1 MASAE
6 SGRGAILSTHKH
18 GQQLRELFTPRKDPH
33 RTQPWPRA
41 PVRTYRHRFRV
52 PAAKAAPPLD
62 ALNSPGRPDAS
73 PQTISLARETRM
85 AQKG

>member
-18 GQQLRELFTPRKDPH
+18 GQQLRELFTLCKETKKKPALAFKFELVPTAIVFESRPLTRHHCLTRSTVLATPKL
-33 RTQPWPRA
+33 
-41 PVRTYRHRFRV
+41 RHR
-52 PAAKAAPPLD
+52 L
-62 ALNSPGRPDAS
+62 
-73 PQTISLARETRM
+73 SLARETRM